1 MIQRPRTV
9 RAQLVAWLLIPLG
22 LLSVADAVSSYV
34 TIRRALN
41 AAWDRSLYASA
52 LAISERI
59 DLPLSGPPTV
69 ELPPVALEVLDT
81 SAQERLFYRVG
92 YRVGEEPE
100 VFMTGYADLPPPHRL
115 QNGKPRFYER
125 EYRGETVRISALA
138 TLLATEPP
146 TTVTVQVAETVS
158 GRASLTRDLLLR
170 DLATHLVLVFL
181 AGAIGWFAITRSLR
195 PIRSVSAEVE
205 GRSPSDLTEV
215 RDESVPAEIAPLVRA
230 VNDLI
235 ARVRTVLAAQRRF
248 IADASHALR
257 TPLAVLRTQA
267 EVALRQETPD
277 AMREEIAK
285 LRDTSEATGHLATQL
300 LALARAEGA
309 RTDAPSFDVDLA
321 LVAREACTALAP
333 IVVAH
338 DVDLEFHGEQPV
350 PVRARHHQIRELIGN
365 LVDNSLRYGA
375 PKGRITVAVER
386 RDETAVLV
394 VEDDGPGIPLEERS
408 RVLRPFYRRPGT
420 GGTGAGL
427 GLAIVHEIAIGHG
440 AELHLLDGASGR
452 GLRVEVHFS
461 RTPVS

>member
-1 MIQRPRTV
+1 MTRTHRTV
-9 RAQLVAWLLIPLG
+9 RAQLVGWLLIPLA
-22 LLSVADAVSSYV
+22 LVSVADAVSSYV
-34 TIRRALN
+34 SIRRAMN

-92 YRVGEEPE
+92 YRIGDEPE
-100 VFMTGYADLPPPHRL
+100 VFMTGYADLPPARRL

-146 TTVTVQVAETVS
+146 TTVTVQVAETVT
-158 GRASLTRDLLLR
+158 GRASLMRDLLLR
-170 DLATHLVLVFL
+170 DLSTHLVLVLL

-215 RDESVPAEIAPLVRA
+215 RGEYVPAEVAPLVRA
-230 VNDLI
+230 VNDLM

-267 EVALRQETPD
+267 EIALRQETPE
-277 AMREEIAK
+277 AMRAEIAK
-285 LRDTSEATGHLATQL
+285 LRDTSEATGHLAAQL

-309 RTDAPSFDVDLA
+309 RTDMPMSQVDLA
-321 LVAREACTALAP
+321 LVVRETCVSLAP

-338 DVDLEFHGEQPV
+338 DVDLELRADERVSIF
-350 PVRARHHQIRELIGN
+350 ARHHQIRELIGN

-375 PKGRITVAVER
+375 PRGRITVTVER
-386 RDETAVLV
+386 RDQVPILV
-394 VEDDGPGIPLEERS
+394 VEDDGPGIPPEERAQ
-408 RVLRPFYRRPGT
+408 VLRPFYRRPGT

-440 AELHLLDGASGR
+440 AELHLLDGQDGR
-452 GLRVEVHFS
+452 GLRVEVRFS
-461 RTPVS
+461 PVPVS